1 MLKLD
6 WEKEVRDSKARV
18 EAEKAE
24 QREIKKARIAE
35 LDLKHEKL
43 LNEVI
48 NYDEK
53 MRELQVLR
61 LEAFAKLTDVSDE
74 WGRLMQE
81 VYP

>member
-35 LDLKHEKL
+35 LDMKLENL

-48 NYDEK
+48 NYDE
-53 MRELQVLR
+53 MLRELQVLR